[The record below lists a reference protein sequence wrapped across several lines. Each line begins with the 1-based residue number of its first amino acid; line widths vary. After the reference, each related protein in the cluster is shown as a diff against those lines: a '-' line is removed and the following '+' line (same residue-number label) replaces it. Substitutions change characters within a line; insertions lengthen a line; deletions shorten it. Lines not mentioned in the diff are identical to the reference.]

1 MPGQVPALMFPA
13 PHVAELRLR
22 RPESANRLEPSDL
35 PAIIAHC
42 EAIEANPDVHVLL
55 VTAEGRSFCAG
66 FDLNALT
73 AESDSNVGRHGGERL
88 FERAANALAVIR
100 PISIAVLDGAVIG
113 GGTDIALACDLR
125 IGSPRA
131 KMQMPAARIGV
142 PLYPSALQRY
152 VSRLGLD
159 VAKRL
164 VFLAQ
169 TIDAVEMQRIGMLTE
184 LVADGMADAR
194 ARAIATELASLPPK
208 PLAAMKAALN
218 AASTGG
224 ATHPDMRARLDEAYD
239 PAEIARRVAAMRA
252 KR

>member
-1 MPGQVPALMFPA
+1 MTGQPPTLTFPA
-13 PHVAELRLR
+13 PHVAELRLN
-22 RPESANRLEPSDL
+22 RPDSANRLEPADL
-35 PAIIAHC
+35 AAIIAHC
-42 EAIEANPDVHVLL
+42 AAIEANPAVHVLL

-73 AESDSNVGRHGGERL
+73 AESDPNAGRHGGERM
-88 FERAANALAVIR
+88 FERAANALAAIR

-125 IGSPRA
+125 IGSLRA
-131 KMQMPAARIGV
+131 KMQMPAAKIGV
-142 PLYPSALQRY
+142 PLYASALQRY

-164 VFLAQ
+164 VFLAE
-169 TIDAVEMQRIGMLTE
+169 TINAAEMRRIGMLTE
-184 LVADGMADAR
+184 LVGLGVAEAR
-194 ARAIATELASLPPK
+194 ARAIASEIASLPPR

-218 AASTGG
+218 AATTGG
-224 ATHPDMRARLDEAYD
+224 ATHPDMRARLDAAYD